1 MGQKSQNDWFVYL
14 LFSQKYHCCYDHILA
29 KKRPFSEKQTV
40 LIFPYFVKKRPK
52 RHFSE
57 KQTLLIFTYFVKKN
71 CHSPKNTMMLCHF
84 IQIFYAKPP
93 ARMPKF
99 VQKLQFCQ
107 NYTIWLRKKK
117 KKKKKKVDFRGS
129 GRGGFEHLW
138 QLLGSNSHNLLLEWT
153 FFSQNMGMR
162 S

>member
-1 MGQKSQNDWFVYL
+1 MICNHYYGKLCVFYICIINY
-14 LFSQKYHCCYDHILA
+14 
-29 KKRPFSEKQTV
+29 T
-40 LIFPYFVKKRPK
+40 
-52 RHFSE
+52 
-57 KQTLLIFTYFVKKN
+57 
-71 CHSPKNTMMLCHF
+71 KNTMILCHF
-84 IQIFYAKPP
+84 IQIFYAKPS

-107 NYTIWLRKKK
+107 NYTIWLR

-162 S
+162 TKFFREYLYIFLTKCRHESSNCCVKKRKKGIILTFLAHNIV